1 MLCTNLKLL
10 LLHTTHTPDLWL
22 SSSSPILAPQTG
34 HLCSIVRSKIV
45 TYCFQSFVFRRLVE
59 SFKGL
64 AFMFAY
70 VRDVHT
76 VAATTVACF
85 ASLTCSPAIHLTLLF
100 QIHFLMILSANW
112 AYLKD
117 ASQMHAYQ
125 DIKMKEER
133 ELQDITSRSKEC
145 LNSYT

>member
-1 MLCTNLKLL
+1 
-10 LLHTTHTPDLWL
+10 
-22 SSSSPILAPQTG
+22 
-34 HLCSIVRSKIV
+34 
-45 TYCFQSFVFRRLVE
+45 
-59 SFKGL
+59 
-64 AFMFAY
+64 
-70 VRDVHT
+70 
-76 VAATTVACF
+76 
-85 ASLTCSPAIHLTLLF
+85 
-100 QIHFLMILSANW
+100 MILSANW

>member
-1 MLCTNLKLL
+1 M
-10 LLHTTHTPDLWL
+10 
-22 SSSSPILAPQTG
+22 
-34 HLCSIVRSKIV
+34 
-45 TYCFQSFVFRRLVE
+45 FV
-59 SFKGL
+59 
-64 AFMFAY
+64 Y
-70 VRDVHT
+70 VGDVHT
-76 VAATTVACF
+76 IALTPVACF
-85 ASLTCSPAIHLTLLF
+85 ASLTCSLAIHLTLLF